1 MVTGQIQ
8 AWAATTFQKNKGFR
22 ARNLKIF
29 RELETTGTPACKG
42 RLMVISGASG
52 SGKSTVVK
60 RLAEDLR
67 VSPYVSISA
76 TTRPVRAGEKDGE
89 DYFFLSREEFQTLQR
104 EGNLL
109 ESAEVHGNFYGT
121 PAKPVLEQTLQGR
134 LVILEIDVQGAR
146 QIKERLPDAV
156 FVFIHAPDMATL
168 ESRLRG
174 RGTDSEDVIQK
185 RLENARRE
193 IAESHWYDHQIVND
207 HLDRT
212 LGELIALWSGL
223 ITQGA

>member
-1 MVTGQIQ
+1 
-8 AWAATTFQKNKGFR
+8 
-22 ARNLKIF
+22 
-29 RELETTGTPACKG
+29 
-42 RLMVISGASG
+42 MVISGASG

-76 TTRPVRAGEKDGE
+76 TTRPVRAGEKHGE

-104 EGNLL
+104 EDNLL

-121 PAKPVLEQTLQGR
+121 PAKPVLEQTSQGR

-156 FVFIHAPDMATL
+156 VVFIHAPDMATL